1 MSATEAMSQLNI
13 GIVQEEMKKK
23 IDEAFL
29 QLKQN
34 LCACGIKIK
43 QRDSFAS
50 AVATVIPA
58 LAELARGAR
67 GLKESF
73 ALAKKSL
80 NQEDLEEALDQ
91 IIEDQ
96 VLPPIREEFRQYGQ
110 LWIQSLLEEDDGP

>member
-1 MSATEAMSQLNI
+1 MSQTEVMPQLNI

-34 LCACGIKIK
+34 LRAVGIKIK
-43 QRDSFAS
+43 QRDGFAS
-50 AVATVIPA
+50 AVATFIPA

-91 IIEDQ
+91 IIEEQ
-96 VLPPIREEFRQYGQ
+96 VLPPIREEFRRYGQ
-110 LWIQSLLEEDDGP
+110 LWIETILEEAHGS